1 MEYTIV
7 IEQTQRNFSAYAP
20 DLPGCVATGATRD
33 EVIQEMRAAIDFHI
47 ESLREHREP
56 VPIPRCSAA
65 VVAMAATG

>member
-20 DLPGCVATGATRD
+20 DFPGCIATGTSRD
-33 EVIQEMRAAIDFHI
+33 EVIGEMHAAISVHI

-56 VPIPRCSAA
+56 VPAPRCSAA
-65 VVAMAATG
+65 VVNVAAG